1 MSPCNNAEEILASS
15 TITIPLY
22 GQKVICVGSLPDLT
36 TMLNHFGVDP
46 SDCTIGSHGYSIS
59 LEHPQQG
66 CVVIVAVFSKHTDTI
81 VHEAFHA
88 CMFIHQNL
96 GLTIDHDNQETMAYM
111 IGYLARAMIDKLL
124 NTTLGTF

>member
-22 GQKVICVGSLPDLT
+22 GQKVICVGNLPDLT
-36 TMLNHFGVDP
+36 TMLNHFGVDH

-66 CVVIVAVFSKHTDTI
+66 YVVIVAVFSRHTNTI

-88 CMFIHQNL
+88 CMYIHQNL

-124 NTTLGTF
+124 NTTIGTF

>member
-1 MSPCNNAEEILASS
+1 MSPCNDAVELLASS

-22 GQKVICVGSLPDLT
+22 GQKVICVGNLPDLI

-59 LEHPQQG
+59 LENPQQG
-66 CVVIVAVFSKHTDTI
+66 CVVIVAVFSKHTDII

-96 GLTIDHDNQETMAYM
+96 GLTVDHNNQETMAYM

-124 NTTLGTF
+124 TTTIGTF

>member
-22 GQKVICVGSLPDLT
+22 GQEVICVGSLPDLT
-36 TMLNHFGVDP
+36 TMFNHFGVDH
-46 SDCTIGSHGYSIS
+46 SDCTIGSHGYSIC

-66 CVVIVAVFSKHTDTI
+66 YVVIVAVFSKHTDII

-124 NTTLGTF
+124 NTTIGTF

>member
-1 MSPCNNAEEILASS
+1 MSSCNNAVEILASS

-22 GQKVICVGSLPDLT
+22 GQEVICVGNLTDLT
-36 TMLNHFGVDP
+36 TMLNHFEIDP
-46 SDCTIGSHGYSIS
+46 SDCTIGSYGFSIS

-66 CVVIVAVFSKHTDTI
+66 YVVIVAVFSKHTDII

-88 CMFIHQNL
+88 CMFIHENL
-96 GLTIDHDNQETMAYM
+96 GLTIDHNNQETMAYM

-124 NTTLGTF
+124 TTTLGAI

>member
-22 GQKVICVGSLPDLT
+22 GQKVICVGNHPDLT
-36 TMLNHFGVDP
+36 TMLNHFGVDH

-66 CVVIVAVFSKHTDTI
+66 CVVIVAVFDKHTDTI
-81 VHEAFHA
+81 VHEAFHV
-88 CMFIHQNL
+88 CMFIHENL
-96 GLTIDHDNQETMAYM
+96 GLTVDHNNQETMAYM

-124 NTTLGTF
+124 TTTIGTF